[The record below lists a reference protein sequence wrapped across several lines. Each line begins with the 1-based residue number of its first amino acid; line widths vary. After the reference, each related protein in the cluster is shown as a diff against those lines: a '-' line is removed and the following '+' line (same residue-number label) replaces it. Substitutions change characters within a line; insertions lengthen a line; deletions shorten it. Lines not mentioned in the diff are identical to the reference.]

1 MEASSASLLIPC
13 PRADPWPALPYTSLA
28 DEEQRSFL
36 GGFFPFRLPGVNA
49 FRAFSSG
56 CRRRVATLAGLVVAL
71 GTTPAA
77 SHAAALA
84 EGAIAPTDLLAPVDL
99 QVTPL
104 VTREAIV
111 TRDGQLLPA
120 VARIEVA
127 AADTAERAF
136 NAAFAAARAA
146 FLDALEPAFGA
157 RAIDEAKIASLR
169 FQTFRSEFVA
179 AHPEF
184 PVGYVLAAS
193 WAHGD
198 DGEVVRARLAG
209 VLREVMSRQLIGAMP
224 RAGTVFVVALP
235 PDTLVR
241 AWTEASPALVRAV
254 DGSSVVTLEAAR
266 AELWKRLGVGER
278 FAGGYL
284 ETLVRENIRYDA
296 RLTALFLQERLG
308 TALEGRFF
316 GRGEVIVRGGEPVD
330 AVAAEALRQLDDL
343 GLAPL
348 MPVTAAV
355 AVAPAPAETPRPPEP
370 VVTLQVSTVPE
381 LVAGL
386 PTLPETASGSLLP
399 TRWMIA
405 MVALGVL
412 SLGLGAWV
420 FWKLRRLGRTTVVG
434 GPTPA
439 DATLREVLAPHL
451 AREMTRQGMQ
461 ALFTQRQELLETT
474 AVATERVAE
483 MESRVAKVQPAIQE
497 RMQSYERRIKA
508 LERGLQEK

>member
-1 MEASSASLLIPC
+1 MPPRGPC
-13 PRADPWPALPYTSLA
+13 PALPYTSLV
-28 DEEQRSFL
+28 DEEQRSL
-36 GGFFPFRLPGVNA
+36 PGGHFPFCCFGVNA
-49 FRAFSSG
+49 HRAFSSG
-56 CRRRVATLAGLVVAL
+56 CLRRAATLAGLIVAL
-71 GTTPAA
+71 GTTPAG
-77 SHAAALA
+77 SLAAALA

-104 VTREAIV
+104 VTREAV
-111 TRDGQLLPA
+111 RTRDGQLLPA
-120 VARIEVA
+120 VARIDVA
-127 AADTAERAF
+127 AADTAEREF
-136 NAAFAAARAA
+136 NTAFAAARAA

-157 RAIDEAKIASLR
+157 RVIDEAKIASLR
-169 FQTFRSEFVA
+169 FQSFRSEFVA

-184 PVGYVLAAS
+184 PVGYVQAAS

-198 DGEVVRARLAG
+198 DGELSRARLAG
-209 VLREVMSRQLIGAMP
+209 VLREVMSGHLIGAMP

-235 PDTLVR
+235 RDTLVR
-241 AWTEASPALVRAV
+241 AWSEASPALVRAV

-266 AELWKRLGVGER
+266 VELWRRLGVGER

-316 GRGEVIVRGGEPVD
+316 GRGEVIARAGEPVD
-330 AVAAEALRQLDDL
+330 AFAAAALGQLDAL

-348 MPVTAAV
+348 MPVTAAA
-355 AVAPAPAETPRPPEP
+355 AVAPARIETPRVPEP
-370 VVTLQVSTVPE
+370 IVGPSVSAVPG
-381 LVAGL
+381 LPAGL
-386 PTLPETASGSLLP
+386 PALPEAAPDSLLP

-405 MVALGVL
+405 MVALGGL

-420 FWKLRRLGRTTVVG
+420 FWKLRRLKRTMVVA
-434 GPTPA
+434 GPASA

-451 AREMTRQGMQ
+451 AREMTKQGMQ

-474 AVATERVAE
+474 VVATERVTE

-497 RMQSYERRIKA
+497 RMRSYERRIKA
-508 LERGLQEK
+508 LERELQEK